1 MKFGLIILMS
11 VIAAGCGPLMTTQQP
26 VVQDT
31 FFTPVIQSDVSSS
44 GYTPS
49 VTTPATTPKKT
60 SRIYTP
66 VLR

>member
-11 VIAAGCGPLMTTQQP
+11 VITAGCGALTAQQP

-49 VTTPATTPKKT
+49 VTTPAPAPKKST

>member
-1 MKFGLIILMS
+1 MKFGLIILFSFITMGCS
-11 VIAAGCGPLMTTQQP
+11 VLGQQQP
-26 VVQDT
+26 VVKDT